1 MSLNIEDMVYLLR
14 KAMAVRNANNEV
26 HCDCHS
32 DGWVTVWV
40 FGKDSNEERQIEKSF
55 DIYFCLCETEEDKE
69 ESREKYD
76 RCITF
81 LEQLVNEAGH

>member
-40 FGKDSNEERQIEKSF
+40 FGKDSNE
-55 DIYFCLCETEEDKE
+55 
-69 ESREKYD
+69 KYD